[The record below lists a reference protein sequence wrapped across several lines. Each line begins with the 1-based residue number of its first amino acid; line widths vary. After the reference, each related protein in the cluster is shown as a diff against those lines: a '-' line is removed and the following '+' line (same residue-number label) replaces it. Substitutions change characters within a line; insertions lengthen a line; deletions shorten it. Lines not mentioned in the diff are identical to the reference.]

1 MTAAHLAE
9 GALLFSP
16 LFLGF
21 LAHGLS
27 MRFGWG
33 RRLARPI
40 DAGRTW
46 RGRRLLGDNKT
57 YRGVV
62 AVALGTALGF
72 AALGRIPGAVP
83 PLSRAGA
90 ALLGLAVGAA
100 AMVAELPNSALK
112 RQLAIAPGA
121 QATGWRGALFH
132 VLDQVDVLVGGWLVL
147 GWVVP
152 LTAGRALGSFIF
164 IYVGHQLASLAGY
177 ALGLRRTVR

>member
-33 RRLARPI
+33 RWLARPI
-40 DAGRTW
+40 DGGLTW

-57 YRGVV
+57 YRGIL

-72 AALGRIPGAVP
+72 AALGKLPGADP
-83 PLSRAGA
+83 TLSRAGA
-90 ALLGLAVGAA
+90 ALVGLAVGAA
-100 AMVAELPNSALK
+100 AMAAELPNSALK
-112 RQLAIAPGA
+112 RQLAIEPGT
-121 QATGWRGALFH
+121 QAAGRRGAVFH

-147 GWVVP
+147 SQVVP
-152 LTAGRALGSFIF
+152 LTAGRALGSFVF

-177 ALGLRRTVR
+177 ALGLRRTAR